1 MYVIKPASLRAKR
14 QDHRQALR
22 GCGESLR
29 QAGAAPTRP
38 SARGLA
44 QRMLLPLYFYDNIN
58 PLSMAQIMG

>member
-1 MYVIKPASLRAKR
+1 MYFIKPATLRAKR
-14 QDHRQALR
+14 QDHRQSLR
-22 GCGESLR
+22 GCVVPLR

-58 PLSMAQIMG
+58 LLSMAQIMG